1 MGFDGD
7 IVVYDRNGEQIDTL
21 KGKNGRPYTMPYH
34 EDEHYWVGLAG
45 SCGGLIV
52 HLPKGE
58 DTVSNLAAIKL
69 ISESTYVWNVTENT
83 NTNTIIQKKLKF
95 LIESIKSIA
104 LRKVLKDWID
114 PGDPA
119 QTQGITEDE
128 EDEEYCVSLSVD
140 DIIITRKNY
149 YHL

>member
-58 DTVSNLAAIKL
+58 DTVSNLAVIKL
-69 ISESTYVWNVTENT
+69 ISELTYVWNFTENT
-83 NTNTIIQKKLKF
+83 NTI
-95 LIESIKSIA
+95 IESIKSIA
-104 LRKVLKDWID
+104 LRKVLKDWIWIGS
-114 PGDPA
+114 GDPD
-119 QTQGITEDE
+119 QSQGITEDE
-128 EDEEYCVSLSVD
+128 EDYCVSLSAD
-140 DIIITRKNY
+140 DT
-149 YHL
+149 HVL